1 MPRYA
6 IRTMPTVEET
16 LPPTI
21 KSTNKKR
28 YTSSVGNITHDLDG
42 GTLFFHDYNLE
53 LTDAEIKANKDF
65 YGGGRSA
72 MEIRAAFALFGQGE
86 FIDEYEEPTKY
97 ELIRTRFVRKSY
109 DEIYNS

>member
-28 YTSSVGNITHDLDG
+28 YTSKVGMITRDLEG

-53 LTDAEIKANKDF
+53 ITDEELKTNKDF
-65 YGGGRSA
+65 FRSGGSA
-72 MEIRAAFALFGQGE
+72 LEIRAAFSLFGEGQWL
-86 FIDEYEEPTKY
+86 DEYEEPTKY
-97 ELIRTRFVRKSY
+97 ELVRTRFVRKSY
-109 DEIYNS
+109 DETHHS

>member
-1 MPRYA
+1 MAKYT
-6 IRTMPTVEET
+6 IRTAAVEEL

-28 YTSSVGNITHDLDG
+28 YTSKVGNITHDLDG

-53 LTDAEIKANKDF
+53 LTDAEIKTNKDF
-65 YGGGRSA
+65 FGGGRAS
-72 MEIRAAFALFGQGE
+72 MEIRAALALFGRGQ
-86 FIDEYEEPTKY
+86 FIDEYEEPTEY
-97 ELIRTRFVRKSY
+97 ELVRTRPVRQSY